1 LKIMP
6 SFTAK
11 DVQSLRRATGA
22 GMMDSKRALEEN
34 DGDMDAAKQWLR
46 EKGLAG
52 AAKRAD
58 REATQGAVAIGE
70 SGRNASIAELRC
82 ETDFVA
88 MSEDFVALVAEVAQ
102 AVAAKGEVA
111 ADDAAGAID
120 DLKTTLKENISLGQV
135 IRFELGDS
143 TTLGTYLHMQS
154 GRGVNAVLVEM
165 NGATDELAHDVA
177 VHVAFAR
184 PIYLRREDV
193 PEAEIAAERATVEA
207 ISRNEGKPEAALPKV
222 VEGRMNGWFKE
233 RCLLEQPYARDEKR
247 TIADLIG
254 SAEILRFAQVVVGG

>member
-1 LKIMP
+1 MAA
-6 SFTAK
+6 FTAK

-22 GMMDSKRALEEN
+22 GMLDSKRALEEN
-34 DGDMDAAKQWLR
+34 DGDMEAAKQWLR

-58 REATQGAVAIGE
+58 REATQGAIALAAV
-70 SGRNASIAELRC
+70 GRDASIVELRC

-88 MSEDFVALVAEVAQ
+88 MSEDFVALGRELAD
-102 AVAAKGEVA
+102 AVATKGESA
-111 ADDAAGAID
+111 ANEASDAID
-120 DLKTTLKENISLGQV
+120 ELKTTLKENISVGQV
-135 IRFELGDS
+135 IRFALGDG

-165 NGATDELAHDVA
+165 SGATDELAHDVA
-177 VHVAFAR
+177 VHIAFAR
-184 PIYLRREDV
+184 PVYLHREDV
-193 PEAEIAAERATVEA
+193 PEEDIAKERATVEA
-207 ISRNEGKPEAALPKV
+207 ISRNEGKPDAALPKI

-233 RCLLEQPYARDEKR
+233 QVLLEQPYAKDDKR

-254 SAEILRFAQVVVGG
+254 SAEIVRFAQVVVGG

>member
-1 LKIMP
+1 MP

-11 DVQSLRRATGA
+11 DVQALRQATGA

-46 EKGLAG
+46 EQGLAG

-58 REATQGAVAIGE
+58 REASQGAVALATDGAAAAIV
-70 SGRNASIAELRC
+70 ELRC

-88 MSEDFVALVAEVAQ
+88 KADSFVSLADELAYLVAS
-102 AVAAKGEVA
+102 KGEAA
-111 ADDAAGAID
+111 ADDRADAID
-120 DLKTTLKENISLGQV
+120 DLKTTLKENISIGRV
-135 IRFELGDS
+135 VRFDLAPDAK
-143 TTLGTYLHMQS
+143 LGTYLHVQA
-154 GRGVNAVLVEM
+154 GRGVNAVLVELQ
-165 NGATDELAHDVA
+165 GGTDELAHDVA

-184 PIYLRREDV
+184 PIYLRRDDV
-193 PEAEIAAERATVEA
+193 PESEITTERATVEA
-207 ISRNEGKPEAALPKV
+207 ISRNEGKPEAALPKI

-233 RCLLEQPYARDEKR
+233 RGLLEQAYAKDEKR

-254 SAEILRFAQVVVGG
+254 KAQILRFAQVVVGG